1 MKFESGDLVMI
12 DPESIMYEAL
22 EAAANVGVII
32 SSGILMY
39 THSTSNGEEIQ
50 FWAYDVVFDGKT
62 FKNIPEEVLKTLEE
76 LKNDEKDIK

>member
-1 MKFESGDLVMI
+1 MKFETGDLVMI
-12 DPESIMYEAL
+12 DPESIIYEAL

-39 THSTSNGEEIQ
+39 VHSPSSGNEVH

-76 LKNDEKDIK
+76 LKNDE